1 MRISITSG
9 DSGLIGRRNLADL
22 PDCHNRERSIFRLP
36 QLGCFPIS
44 RLASE
49 RSRFSWDD
57 GGPAGKQELVDIRTI
72 GAASISGLAA
82 LGWVVIGAEVLLVDL
97 FSLKRFAAVAVA
109 TAVMSVC
116 SALEYLARHLAMA
129 LDQHANRME
138 QITGRHADVMAK
150 QVLAVER
157 WFGMGVRAD
166 VMARQDAADAHA
178 ADGLDS
184 GPFRAYR
191 N

>member
-1 MRISITSG
+1 M
-9 DSGLIGRRNLADL
+9 N
-22 PDCHNRERSIFRLP
+22 
-36 QLGCFPIS
+36 
-44 RLASE
+44 
-49 RSRFSWDD
+49 
-57 GGPAGKQELVDIRTI
+57 IRTI
-72 GAASISGLAA
+72 GAASTYGLAG
-82 LGWVVIGAEVLLVDL
+82 LGLAVICAEALLVDL
-97 FSLKRFAAVAVA
+97 FSLTELTAVAVV
-109 TAVMSVC
+109 TAVASLCGAV
-116 SALEYLARHLAMA
+116 EYLARQIAQA
-129 LDQHANRME
+129 FDQHATRME

-166 VMARQDAADAHA
+166 VMARQDAADAHT